1 MKATRDKV
9 VLITGGSNGI
19 GAATCEKFL
28 AEGATVI
35 IADMQ
40 EPTGYAPSDRVH
52 FHSLNVTSEQEW
64 LSLFQKIEAS
74 YPSLDVLVNAAGI
87 VGDVLNGSLE
97 STTLDEWHRVLAVN
111 LDGTFLGC
119 REAVKLMRKQGNGAI
134 VNLSSVGAYYPTT
147 QSVAYGASKGA
158 VTQLTKSVALFA
170 SMDNIPVRCN
180 SVHPGRI
187 ETKMLDDI
195 LTQKSARARQS
206 NTQNIP
212 TTADRTP
219 MGAKGTAEDVASL
232 IYYLASDEARYI
244 TGAEFVVDGGWKLLR

>member
-1 MKATRDKV
+1 MKTTKDKV

-19 GAATCEKFL
+19 GAAACKKFVS
-28 AEGATVI
+28 EGATVI

-40 EPTGYAPSDRVH
+40 EPASYTPSDQVH
-52 FHSLNVTSEQEW
+52 FHCLDVTSESQW
-64 LSLFQKIEAS
+64 ISLFQKIES
-74 YPSLDVLVNAAGI
+74 SFTSLDVLVNAAGI

-119 REAVKLMRKQGNGAI
+119 REAVKLMRKQGSGAI

-170 SMDNIPVRCN
+170 SMGNNTVRCN

-195 LTQKSARARQS
+195 LTQKSARARQN

-219 MGAKGTAEDVASL
+219 MGAKGTPEDVANL

>member
-1 MKATRDKV
+1 MEGAKGKV

-19 GAATCEKFL
+19 GAATCSKFV

-35 IADMQ
+35 VADLSGPKTNNLSGQ
-40 EPTGYAPSDRVH
+40 IH
-52 FHSLNVTSEQEW
+52 FHPLDVTSEQQW
-64 LSLFQKIEAS
+64 LTLFKWIEQS
-74 YPSLDVLVNAAGI
+74 FSSLDVLVNAAGI
-87 VGDVLNGSLE
+87 VGDVINGSLQD
-97 STTLDEWHRVLAVN
+97 TTLDEWHRVLAVN

-119 REAVKLMRKQGNGAI
+119 REAVKLMRKQGRGAI
-134 VNLSSVGAYYPTT
+134 VNLSSVGSYYPTT

-170 SMDNIPVRCN
+170 SMGKTAVRCN

-187 ETKMLDDI
+187 ETKMLENI
-195 LTQKSARARQS
+195 LSQKTERARLANANEIS
-206 NTQNIP
+206 
-212 TTADRTP
+212 TTAARTP
-219 MGAKGTAEDVASL
+219 LGANGVPDDVASL